1 MLRKLKYIVM
11 SPDQNAGQNRNIKI
25 YNKSSERV
33 EQFRYFGTTLK
44 NKNSIQEEITSR
56 MKSGN
61 ACYPS
66 VQNPLSFSTLTK
78 NIKIKMYRTITLPVV
93 LYGCETWSFTMG
105 EEHGLRMFKN
115 RVRRKIF
122 GSRWEEVIGEWRRL
136 HIEEVNEL
144 YPSPNIIQA
153 IKSKRMRWAR
163 HVAHMRESRGAYMV
177 LVGKPG
183 GKWPL
188 EDPGINGR
196 IILKWILKKWDGGG
210 TDWIDPAQ
218 TKDRRWALVNAVM
231 NLQVP

>member
-122 GSRWEEVIGEWRRL
+122 GSR
-136 HIEEVNEL
+136 
-144 YPSPNIIQA
+144 
-153 IKSKRMRWAR
+153 
-163 HVAHMRESRGAYMV
+163 
-177 LVGKPG
+177 
-183 GKWPL
+183 
-188 EDPGINGR
+188 
-196 IILKWILKKWDGGG
+196 
-210 TDWIDPAQ
+210 
-218 TKDRRWALVNAVM
+218 
-231 NLQVP
+231 